1 MIKLF
6 KIEIKIYIFQYMDEL
21 ENQKEI
27 KMYPNADEIYEHIK
41 YIHHEFDKHNI
52 KHWLIYG
59 TLLGCVRNKDVIP
72 YDYDFDFGILFSD
85 IDKILSI
92 DLENKKYR
100 IGKTKGGTIYSKKS
114 EFKDVEGIWRVSLKV
129 MYEEIPV
136 GDLYIY
142 CRFDDGYMQ
151 RYDPINKILFWPM
164 SVYPA
169 LLTDSLETGRIRDLI
184 LPIPRYAECLL
195 EYFYGP
201 MWKIPIKAH
210 SQGGSGHEDYDF
222 YASYK
227 YSSLTELIKRVK
239 EEVFKKENKNIDLD
253 LPKLSYDDIEYI
265 FPKEQL
271 EWLKDNE
278 NLNFKKYFKN
288 IKKEKKKNNN
298 IKK

>member
-1 MIKLF
+1 MV
-6 KIEIKIYIFQYMDEL
+6 
-21 ENQKEI
+21 
-27 KMYPNADEIYEHIK
+27 YPTADEIYEHIK
-41 YIHHEFDKHNI
+41 DIHYELSKHNI
-52 KHWLIYG
+52 KHWLMYG

-85 IDKILSI
+85 IEKILSI

-129 MYEEIPV
+129 MYEEVAV

-142 CRFDDGYMQ
+142 CRFDDGFMQ

-169 LLTDSLETGRIRDLI
+169 LLTDTLETGTIRDLK
-184 LPIPRYAECLL
+184 LPIPIYPECLL

-201 MWKIPIKAH
+201 MWKIPIQAN
-210 SQGGSGHEDYDF
+210 SQGGSGHQDYDY

-227 YSSLTELIKRVK
+227 YSSLNELLKRVK
-239 EEVFKKENKNIDLD
+239 EEVLKKENKNIEFN
-253 LPKLSYDDIEYI
+253 LPKISYDDIDYI

-271 EWLKDNE
+271 DWLKENE

-288 IKKEKKKNNN
+288 IKKEKKKN
-298 IKK
+298 KV

>member
-1 MIKLF
+1 
-6 KIEIKIYIFQYMDEL
+6 MDEL
-21 ENQKEI
+21 ENPNIAKL
-27 KMYPNADEIYEHIK
+27 YPNANEIYEHIK
-41 YIHHEFDKHNI
+41 YIHYELSKYNI
-52 KHWLIYG
+52 KHWLMYG
-59 TLLGCVRNKDVIP
+59 TLLGCVRNQDVIP

-85 IDKILSI
+85 VDKILSI
-92 DLENKKYR
+92 ELENKKYR
-100 IGKTKGGTIYSKKS
+100 IGKTKGGTIYSKSS

-129 MYEEIPV
+129 MHEEVAV

-169 LLTDSLETGRIRDLI
+169 ILTDTLETGIIRDQK
-184 LPIPRYAECLL
+184 LPIPIYAECLL

-201 MWKIPIKAH
+201 MWKIPIKAN
-210 SQGGSGHEDYDF
+210 SQGGSGHQDYDY

-227 YSSLTELIKRVK
+227 YSSLNELLKRVK
-239 EEVFKKENKNIDLD
+239 EEVLKKENKNIEFN
-253 LPKLSYDDIEYI
+253 LPKISYDDIEYI

-271 EWLKDNE
+271 DWLKDNE

-288 IKKEKKKNNN
+288 IKKEKRKKKE
-298 IKK
+298 I

>member
-1 MIKLF
+1 
-6 KIEIKIYIFQYMDEL
+6 MDEL
-21 ENQKEI
+21 ENPKEV
-27 KMYPNADEIYEHIK
+27 KLYPNADEIYEHIK
-41 YIHHEFDKHNI
+41 YINHELSKYNI
-52 KHWLIYG
+52 KHWLMYG

-114 EFKDVEGIWRVSLKV
+114 QFKDVEGIWRVSLKV
-129 MYEEIPV
+129 MYEDVPV

-142 CRFDDGYMQ
+142 YRFDDGYMQ

-169 LLTDSLETGRIRDLI
+169 ILTDTLETGIIRDLK
-184 LPIPRYAECLL
+184 LPIPIYAECLL

-201 MWKIPIKAH
+201 MWKIPIKAN
-210 SQGGSGHEDYDF
+210 SQGGSGHEDYDY

-227 YSSLTELIKRVK
+227 YSTLSELLKRVK
-239 EEVFKKENKNIDLD
+239 EEIYNKEKKNIEFN

-265 FPKEQL
+265 FPKEQI

-288 IKKEKKKNNN
+288 IKKEKNKNKDNYQ
-298 IKK
+298 K

>member
-1 MIKLF
+1 
-6 KIEIKIYIFQYMDEL
+6 MDEL
-21 ENQKEI
+21 ENQPEI
-27 KMYPNADEIYEHIK
+27 KQYPNAEEIYHHIK
-41 YIHHEFDKHNI
+41 YINYELSKHNI
-52 KHWLIYG
+52 KHWLMYG

-129 MYEEIPV
+129 MYEEIAV

-142 CRFDDGYMQ
+142 YRFDDGYMQ
-151 RYDPINKILFWPM
+151 RYDPVNKILFWPM

-169 LLTDSLETGRIRDLI
+169 ILTDELEVGTIRDLK
-184 LPIPRYAECLL
+184 LPIPKYPECLL

-210 SQGGSGHEDYDF
+210 SQGGSGHQDYDF

-227 YSSLTELIKRVK
+227 YSSLNELIKRVK
-239 EEVFKKENKNIDLD
+239 EEIFKKENKNIEFY
-253 LPKLSYDDIEYI
+253 LPKLTYDDIEYI

-271 EWLKDNE
+271 EWLSENE

-288 IKKEKKKNNN
+288 LKKEKKK
-298 IKK
+298 KKEQNK

>member
-1 MIKLF
+1 
-6 KIEIKIYIFQYMDEL
+6 MDEL
-21 ENQKEI
+21 ENPNEV
-27 KMYPNADEIYEHIK
+27 KMYPNAEEIYQHIK
-41 YIHHEFDKHNI
+41 YIHYELSKHNI
-52 KHWLIYG
+52 KHWLMYG

-129 MYEEIPV
+129 MYEEIAV

-142 CRFDDGYMQ
+142 YRFDDGYMQ

-169 LLTDSLETGRIRDLI
+169 LLTDTLEIGTIRDLK
-184 LPIPRYAECLL
+184 LPIPLYAQCLL

-201 MWKIPIKAH
+201 MWKIPIQAN
-210 SQGGSGHEDYDF
+210 SQGGKGHQDYDY

-227 YSSLTELIKRVK
+227 YSSLNELLKRVK
-239 EEVFKKENKNIDLD
+239 EEIFKKENKNIDFD
-253 LPKLSYDDIEYI
+253 LPKITYDDIDYI

-278 NLNFKKYFKN
+278 NLNFKKYFKK
-288 IKKEKKKNNN
+288 IKK
-298 IKK
+298 

>member
-1 MIKLF
+1 
-6 KIEIKIYIFQYMDEL
+6 MDDL
-21 ENQKEI
+21 ENPKEV
-27 KMYPNADEIYEHIK
+27 KLYPNADEIYEHIK
-41 YIHHEFDKHNI
+41 YINHELSKHNI
-52 KHWLIYG
+52 KHWLMYG

-114 EFKDVEGIWRVSLKV
+114 QFKDVEGIWRVSLKV
-129 MYEEIPV
+129 MYEDVPV

-142 CRFDDGYMQ
+142 YRFDDGYMQ
-151 RYDPINKILFWPM
+151 RYDPIHKILFWPM

-169 LLTDSLETGRIRDLI
+169 ILTDNLEIGTIRDLK
-184 LPIPRYAECLL
+184 LPIPIYAECLL

-201 MWKIPIKAH
+201 MWKIPIKAN
-210 SQGGSGHEDYDF
+210 SQGGSGHQDYDY

-227 YSSLTELIKRVK
+227 YSTLNELLKRVK
-239 EEVFKKENKNIDLD
+239 EEIYKKENKNIEFN

-265 FPKEQL
+265 FPKEQI

-288 IKKEKKKNNN
+288 IKKEKNKNKDNYQ
-298 IKK
+298 K

>member
-1 MIKLF
+1 M
-6 KIEIKIYIFQYMDEL
+6 EEL
-21 ENQKEI
+21 ENQEEI
-27 KMYPNADEIYEHIK
+27 KMYPNAEEIYLHIK
-41 YIHHEFDKHNI
+41 YIHYELEKHNI
-52 KHWLIYG
+52 KHWLMYG

-92 DLENKKYR
+92 NLENKKYR

-114 EFKDVEGIWRVSLKV
+114 QFKDVEGIWRVSLKV

-142 CRFDDGYMQ
+142 HRFDDGYMQ
-151 RYDPINKILFWPM
+151 RYDPVNKILFWPM

-169 LLTDSLETGRIRDLI
+169 MLTDTLEYGTIRDLK
-184 LPIPRYAECLL
+184 LPIPKYPECLL

-201 MWKIPIKAH
+201 MWKIPIQAN
-210 SQGGSGHEDYDF
+210 SQGGQGHQDYDY

-227 YSSLTELIKRVK
+227 YSSLNELIKRVK
-239 EEVFKKENKNIDLD
+239 EEVLKKENKIIELD
-253 LPKLSYDDIEYI
+253 SPKLTYDDIEYI
-265 FPKEQL
+265 FPKEQV

-278 NLNFKKYFKN
+278 NLNFKKYFKT
-288 IKKEKKKNNN
+288 IKKEKGKKV
-298 IKK
+298 

>member
-1 MIKLF
+1 
-6 KIEIKIYIFQYMDEL
+6 MDEL
-21 ENQKEI
+21 ENPKEV
-27 KMYPNADEIYEHIK
+27 KLYPNADEIYEHIK
-41 YIHHEFDKHNI
+41 YINHELSKYNI
-52 KHWLIYG
+52 KHWLMYG

-114 EFKDVEGIWRVSLKV
+114 QFKDVEGIWRVSLKV
-129 MYEEIPV
+129 MYEDVPV

-142 CRFDDGYMQ
+142 YRFDDGYMQ

-169 LLTDSLETGRIRDLI
+169 ILTDTLETGIIRDLK
-184 LPIPRYAECLL
+184 LPIPIYAECLL

-201 MWKIPIKAH
+201 MWKIPIKAN
-210 SQGGSGHEDYDF
+210 SQGGSGHEDYDY

-227 YSSLTELIKRVK
+227 YSTLSELLKRVK
-239 EEVFKKENKNIDLD
+239 EEIYNKEKKNIEFN

-265 FPKEQL
+265 FPKEQI

-288 IKKEKKKNNN
+288 IKKEKKEKNKN
-298 IKK
+298 KD

>member
-41 YIHHEFDKHNI
+41 YIHHEFTKHNI

-129 MYEEIPV
+129 IYEEIPV

-169 LLTDSLETGRIRDLI
+169 LLTDSLETGKIRDLI

-210 SQGGSGHEDYDF
+210 SQGGTGHEDYDF

>member
-1 MIKLF
+1 M
-6 KIEIKIYIFQYMDEL
+6 EEL
-21 ENQKEI
+21 ENQRDI
-27 KMYPNADEIYEHIK
+27 KMYPNAEEIYLHIK
-41 YIHHEFDKHNI
+41 YIHYELEKHNI
-52 KHWLIYG
+52 KHWLMYG
-59 TLLGCVRNKDVIP
+59 TLLGCIRNKDVIP

-92 DLENKKYR
+92 ELENKKYR

-114 EFKDVEGIWRVSLKV
+114 QFKDVEGIWRVSLKV

-142 CRFDDGYMQ
+142 YRFDDGYMQ

-169 LLTDSLETGRIRDLI
+169 MLTDNLEYGNIRDLK
-184 LPIPRYAECLL
+184 LPIPKYPECLL

-201 MWKIPIKAH
+201 MWKVPIQAN
-210 SQGGSGHEDYDF
+210 SQGGPGHQDYDY

-227 YSSLTELIKRVK
+227 YSSLIELIKRVK
-239 EEVFKKENKNIDLD
+239 EEVLKKENKNIELD
-253 LPKLSYDDIEYI
+253 LPKLTYDDIDYI
-265 FPKEQL
+265 FPKEQV

-288 IKKEKKKNNN
+288 IKKEKRKKE
-298 IKK
+298 

>member
-1 MIKLF
+1 
-6 KIEIKIYIFQYMDEL
+6 MDEL
-21 ENQKEI
+21 ENQNEI
-27 KMYPNADEIYEHIK
+27 KLYPNADEIYEHIK
-41 YIHHEFDKHNI
+41 YIHYELSKHNI
-52 KHWLIYG
+52 KHWLMYG
-59 TLLGCVRNKDVIP
+59 TLLGCIRNKDVIP

-129 MYEEIPV
+129 MHEEIAV

-142 CRFDDGYMQ
+142 YRFDDGFMQ
-151 RYDPINKILFWPM
+151 RYDPIHKILFWPM

-169 LLTDSLETGRIRDLI
+169 LLTDTLEEGIIRDLK
-184 LPIPRYAECLL
+184 LPIPKYAECLL

-201 MWKIPIKAH
+201 MWKIPIQAN
-210 SQGGSGHEDYDF
+210 SQGGSGHQDYDY

-227 YSSLTELIKRVK
+227 YSSLNELLKRVK
-239 EEVFKKENKNIDLD
+239 EEILKKENKNIEFN
-253 LPKLSYDDIEYI
+253 LPKISYDDIEYI

-278 NLNFKKYFKN
+278 NLNFKKYFKR
-288 IKKEKKKNNN
+288 IKKNKNKN
-298 IKK
+298 KG

>member
-1 MIKLF
+1 M
-6 KIEIKIYIFQYMDEL
+6 EEL
-21 ENQKEI
+21 ENQQEI
-27 KMYPNADEIYEHIK
+27 IKYPKADEIYEHIK
-41 YIHHEFDKHNI
+41 YIHHELSKHNI
-52 KHWLIYG
+52 KHWLMYG
-59 TLLGCVRNKDVIP
+59 TLLGCIRNKDVIP

-85 IDKILSI
+85 KEKILSI
-92 DLENKKYR
+92 DLENKKYK
-100 IGKTKGGTIYSKKS
+100 IKKTEGGTIYSKKS

-142 CRFDDGYMQ
+142 HRFDDGYMQ

-164 SVYPA
+164 SVYPSI
-169 LLTDSLETGRIRDLI
+169 LTDNLEIGTIRDLH
-184 LPIPRYAECLL
+184 LPIPLYAECLL

-201 MWKIPIKAH
+201 MWKIPIKAN
-210 SQGGSGHEDYDF
+210 SQGGRGHQDYDF

-227 YSSLTELIKRVK
+227 YSSLKELLKRVK
-239 EEVFKKENKNIDLD
+239 EEIFKKENKNIEFA
-253 LPKLSYDDIEYI
+253 LPKISYDDIDYI

-288 IKKEKKKNNN
+288 IKKEKRKSKD
-298 IKK
+298 K

>member
-1 MIKLF
+1 
-6 KIEIKIYIFQYMDEL
+6 MDEL
-21 ENQKEI
+21 ENPNLAKL
-27 KMYPNADEIYEHIK
+27 YPTADEIYEHIK
-41 YIHHEFDKHNI
+41 YIHYELSKHNI
-52 KHWLIYG
+52 KHWLMYG

-85 IDKILSI
+85 IEKILSI

-129 MYEEIPV
+129 MYEEVAV

-142 CRFDDGYMQ
+142 CRFDDGFMQ

-169 LLTDSLETGRIRDLI
+169 LLTDTLETGTIRDLK
-184 LPIPRYAECLL
+184 LPIPIYPECLL

-201 MWKIPIKAH
+201 MWKIPIQAN
-210 SQGGSGHEDYDF
+210 SQGGSGHQDYDY

-227 YSSLTELIKRVK
+227 YSSLNELLKRVK
-239 EEVFKKENKNIDLD
+239 EEVLKKENKNIEFN
-253 LPKLSYDDIEYI
+253 LPKISYDDIDYI

-271 EWLKDNE
+271 DWLKENE

-288 IKKEKKKNNN
+288 IKKEKKKN
-298 IKK
+298 KV

>member
-1 MIKLF
+1 
-6 KIEIKIYIFQYMDEL
+6 MDEL
-21 ENQKEI
+21 ENPKDV
-27 KMYPNADEIYEHIK
+27 KLYPNADEIYEHIK
-41 YIHHEFDKHNI
+41 YIHHELSKHNI
-52 KHWLIYG
+52 KHWLMYG

-114 EFKDVEGIWRVSLKV
+114 KFKDVEGIWRVSLKV
-129 MYEEIPV
+129 MYEDVPV

-142 CRFDDGYMQ
+142 YRFDDGYMQ

-169 LLTDSLETGRIRDLI
+169 ILTDTLETGNIRDLQ
-184 LPIPRYAECLL
+184 LPIPIYAECLL

-201 MWKIPIKAH
+201 MWKIPIKAN
-210 SQGGSGHEDYDF
+210 SQGGSGHQDYDY

-227 YSSLTELIKRVK
+227 YSTLSGLLKRIK
-239 EEVFKKENKNIDLD
+239 EEIYNKEKKNIEFN

-271 EWLKDNE
+271 DWLKDNE

-288 IKKEKKKNNN
+288 IKKEKNKN
-298 IKK
+298 IK

>member
-1 MIKLF
+1 
-6 KIEIKIYIFQYMDEL
+6 MDEL
-21 ENQKEI
+21 ENPNLAKL
-27 KMYPNADEIYEHIK
+27 YPTADEIYEHIK
-41 YIHHEFDKHNI
+41 YIHYELSKHNI
-52 KHWLIYG
+52 KHWLMYG

-72 YDYDFDFGILFSD
+72 YDYDFDFGILFSE
-85 IDKILSI
+85 IEKILSI

-129 MYEEIPV
+129 MYEEVAV

-142 CRFDDGYMQ
+142 CRFDDGFMQ

-169 LLTDSLETGRIRDLI
+169 LLTDTLETGTIRDLK
-184 LPIPRYAECLL
+184 LPIPIYPECLL

-201 MWKIPIKAH
+201 MWKIPIQAN
-210 SQGGSGHEDYDF
+210 SQGGSGHQDYDY

-227 YSSLTELIKRVK
+227 YSSLNELLKRVK
-239 EEVFKKENKNIDLD
+239 EEVLKKENKNIEFN
-253 LPKLSYDDIEYI
+253 LPKISYDDIDYI

-271 EWLKDNE
+271 DWLKENE

-288 IKKEKKKNNN
+288 IKKEKKKN
-298 IKK
+298 KV

>member
-1 MIKLF
+1 MI
-6 KIEIKIYIFQYMDEL
+6 I
-21 ENQKEI
+21 
-27 KMYPNADEIYEHIK
+27 
-41 YIHHEFDKHNI
+41 
-52 KHWLIYG
+52 
-59 TLLGCVRNKDVIP
+59 
-72 YDYDFDFGILFSD
+72 FSD
-85 IDKILSI
+85 KEKILSI

-142 CRFDDGYMQ
+142 YRFDDGFMQ

-164 SVYPA
+164 SVYPSM
-169 LLTDSLETGRIRDLI
+169 LTDTLETGAIRDLK
-184 LPIPRYAECLL
+184 LPIPKYAECLL

-201 MWKIPIKAH
+201 MWKIPIQAN
-210 SQGGSGHEDYDF
+210 SQGGKGHQDYDY

-227 YSSLTELIKRVK
+227 YSSLNELIKRVK
-239 EEVFKKENKNIDLD
+239 EEILKKENKNIELN

-278 NLNFKKYFKN
+278 NLNFKKYFKMV
-288 IKKEKKKNNN
+288 KKEKRKKE
-298 IKK
+298 KE